1 MASTQK
7 WQILCVLTSC
17 LSLPLACVDESPVL
31 LSIPVIFQPLPEA
44 RLLLADGSSLEL
56 QEARLTVADLRLERP
71 VEKQALRWNPLQPTQ
86 ALAHPGHE
94 FSGNVAGELLGTYT
108 LDLLGEPTTLGQ
120 AQLYTGQ
127 FATAQ
132 LHLPGETQGPI
143 LTLAGVREYDGARLP
158 VTLTLSLEY
167 EVHGISFEHD
177 ITPDSQ
183 AAQLVLELDLAHML
197 SFLDWSA
204 GDENQDGE
212 LTLED
217 PSVYNP
223 LVFGVSS
230 TPSYR
235 ITWSTGE

>member
-1 MASTQK
+1 MSSTQK
-7 WQILCVLTSC
+7 WRILCVLTSC
-17 LSLPLACVDESPVL
+17 LCLPWACVEESPVL
-31 LSIPVIFQPLPEA
+31 LSIPVIFQPLEQTP
-44 RLLLADGSSLEL
+44 LLLADGSSLEL
-56 QEARLTVADLRLERP
+56 QEARLTLADLRLERP
-71 VEKQALRWNPLQPTQ
+71 VENQALRWNPLQPAL

-143 LTLAGVREYDGARLP
+143 LTLVGVREYEGKSLP
-158 VTLTLSLEY
+158 VTLALSLEY
-167 EVHGISFEHD
+167 EVHGIPFEQE
-177 ITPDSQ
+177 ILPDSQ
-183 AAQLVLELDLAHML
+183 AAHLKLELDLAHML

-204 GDENQDGE
+204 GDENQDGV
-212 LTLED
+212 LTLDD

-223 LVFGVSS
+223 LVFGVSA

-235 ITWSTGE
+235 ITWSIGE